1 MWRMRTGV
9 LGLALVLTLGV
20 GMCGRSQRGTLSVT
34 PSMLVTS
41 PPASASATKPDF
53 DKEIKPIL
61 QTRCQ
66 PCHFQGGKVYDK
78 LPFDKPETI
87 TKLGT
92 KLFTRIK
99 DEKEQRL
106 IREFLAQP

>member
-1 MWRMRTGV
+1 MRAGV
-9 LGLALVLTLGV
+9 LILTLVLMLGV
-20 GMCGRSQRGTLSVT
+20 GMRGRSQRSALSVT

-41 PPASASATKPDF
+41 APPAGATKPDF

-61 QTRCQ
+61 QSRCM
-66 PCHFQGGKVYDK
+66 PCHFQGGKMYDK
-78 LPFDKPETI
+78 MPFDKPETI
-87 TKLGT
+87 SKLGE
-92 KLFTRIK
+92 KMFTRIK